1 MLEVNSTCGSKSDRS
16 EKSNG
21 KLPWNSVH
29 RNPKNLKSE
38 SSAGRPK
45 KSPSN
50 VATFYAE
57 FELGASDRKRST
69 DIHWRCRSG
78 RASWNWR
85 IKMPITL
92 PLASPEMGRLSVL
105 LWDKDVVKWN
115 DVVGQT
121 QLDLYRWLLK
131 AYRENRSVNVFKEIN
146 DALRRKRAEEAGL
159 ANESD
164 LESSDGSSGDEESDE
179 DEGGDAG
186 DDGEETKEEPT
197 DDKSEKSSSSKR
209 RRRKRRTRTRRARR
223 PNRRRRRTS
232 RRWPIGTRSTSSSN
246 SKRWRA
252 SGRSTRRRSGCG

>member
-1 MLEVNSTCGSKSDRS
+1 MWRLLR
-16 EKSNG
+16 
-21 KLPWNSVH
+21 
-29 RNPKNLKSE
+29 
-38 SSAGRPK
+38 
-45 KSPSN
+45 
-50 VATFYAE
+50 AE

-164 LESSDGSSGDEESDE
+164 LESSDGSSGDEDSDE
-179 DEGGDAG
+179 DEDVVMLVM
-186 DDGEETKEEPT
+186 T
-197 DDKSEKSSSSKR
+197 
-209 RRRKRRTRTRRARR
+209 ARR
-223 PNRRRRRTS
+223 P
-232 RRWPIGTRSTSSSN
+232 
-246 SKRWRA
+246 
-252 SGRSTRRRSGCG
+252 RRSPHGR